1 MQPKPEPKPPPRPE
15 PKPEPKQRTE
25 KGLEIP
31 VPKWREVLRDQE
43 KVAKPSERR
52 DDRRRPAK

>member
-1 MQPKPEPKPPPRPE
+1 MAQKRREDEPTPR
-15 PKPEPKQRTE
+15 QRTP

-31 VPKWREVLRDQE
+31 VPKWREVLRDLE

>member
-1 MQPKPEPKPPPRPE
+1 MVVPSKDQEPDPKS
-15 PKPEPKQRTE
+15 EPKQRTS

-31 VPKWREVLRDQE
+31 VPKWREVLRDLE
-43 KVAKPSERR
+43 KVAKPSDRG